1 MKQPNKKLSRKTLLL
16 GLLFLLN
23 SVLFPVL
30 YFTLASKGFDA
41 ILIVYTVLAAVIAI
55 VYMIYN
61 KGFSGKNVTPEMLP
75 HAMSEEEKNAF
86 IEDSKKREAGSRWV
100 LTILFPLILSLA
112 LDVMYLF
119 LLPMIKDMFL

>member
-1 MKQPNKKLSRKTLLL
+1 MKQTNKKLSRKSGAL
-16 GLLFLLN
+16 GLLFLFN

-30 YFTLASKGFDA
+30 YFTLANKGFDA
-41 ILIVYTVLAAVIAI
+41 ILIVYTALAAVIAI
-55 VYMIYN
+55 AYMIYN

-75 HAMSEEEKNAF
+75 DTMSPEEKTAF
-86 IEDSKKREAGSRWV
+86 IEDSKRRDSGSRWV

-119 LLPMIKDMFL
+119 LLPMIKEMFL